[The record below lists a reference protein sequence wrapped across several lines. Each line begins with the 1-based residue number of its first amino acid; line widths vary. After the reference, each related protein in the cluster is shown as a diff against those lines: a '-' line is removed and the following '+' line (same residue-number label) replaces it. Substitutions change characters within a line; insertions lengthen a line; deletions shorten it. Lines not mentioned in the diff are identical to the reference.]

1 MRMKKHYWIFLFVIV
16 LAGDLVAIQ
25 FQDSLLQSICKPLI
39 IPVLIGYFDSQIIN
53 IARGVSKWVLFAL
66 LFSLAGDVLL
76 MFQEKNSVFFLL
88 GLSAFLIAHIF
99 YIIFYNSI
107 WIKEKVKNNYF
118 LVAVVLVY
126 YVALISI
133 LLPYLGDM
141 KIPVL
146 VYGFVISWMLMMAL
160 NMLFIRNKQA
170 GQWMVT
176 GAFLF
181 VLSDSLLAINK
192 FYQPFESA
200 GVLIM
205 LTYGIAQFFIVQGAI
220 IYIHRRNT

>member
-1 MRMKKHYWIFLFVIV
+1 MKMHYWILLFLIV

-25 FQDSLLQSICKPLI
+25 FHDNLLHSVFKPLI
-39 IPVLIGYFDSQIIN
+39 IPVIIGYLDSQVKNLTKSI
-53 IARGVSKWVLFAL
+53 SKWVLYAL

-76 MFQEKNSVFFLL
+76 MFQEKNSIFFLL

-99 YIIFYNSI
+99 YIIFFNNV
-107 WIKEKVKNNYF
+107 WIIEKVRNNYF
-118 LVAVVLVY
+118 LVVVVLVY

-133 LLPYLGDM
+133 LLPNLGDM

-170 GQWMVT
+170 GQWIVT

-181 VLSDSLLAINK
+181 VLSDSLLAMNM
-192 FYQPFESA
+192 FYQPFASA

-205 LTYGIAQFFIVQGAI
+205 LTYGLAQFFIVQGVV
-220 IYIHRRNT
+220 IYIHRRNK

>member
-1 MRMKKHYWIFLFVIV
+1 MKKHYWIFLFVIV
-16 LAGDLVAIQ
+16 LAGDLIAIQ
-25 FQDSLLQSICKPLI
+25 FHDILLQSILKPLI
-39 IPVLIGYFDSQIIN
+39 IPVIIGYLNAQVKNSTKTI
-53 IARGVSKWVLFAL
+53 SKWVLLAL
-66 LFSLAGDVLL
+66 LFSLAGDILL
-76 MFQEKNSVFFLL
+76 MFMEKNSVFFLL

-99 YIIFYNSI
+99 YIIFFNKVWNS
-107 WIKEKVKNNYF
+107 EKVKNNY
-118 LVAVVLVY
+118 LVVAVVLVY

-146 VYGFVISWMLMMAL
+146 VYGFVISWMMMMAL

-181 VLSDSLLAINK
+181 VLSDSLLAMNM
-192 FYQPFESA
+192 FYQPFASA
-200 GVLIM
+200 GVLVM
-205 LTYGIAQFFIVQGAI
+205 LTYGLAQFFIVQGVI
-220 IYIHRRNT
+220 IYIHRRNN

>member
-1 MRMKKHYWIFLFVIV
+1 MKKHYWIFLFVIV
-16 LAGDLVAIQ
+16 LAGDLIAIQ
-25 FQDSLLQSICKPLI
+25 FHDILLQSILKPLI
-39 IPVLIGYFDSQIIN
+39 IPVIIGYLNAHVKN
-53 IARGVSKWVLFAL
+53 ITKGISKWVLFAL
-66 LFSLAGDVLL
+66 LFSLAGDILL
-76 MFQEKNSVFFLL
+76 MFMEKNSVFFLL

-99 YIIFYNSI
+99 YIIFFNKV
-107 WIKEKVKNNYF
+107 WISEKVKNNYL

-181 VLSDSLLAINK
+181 VLSDSLLALNM
-192 FYQPFESA
+192 FYQPFASA
-200 GVLIM
+200 GVLVM
-205 LTYGIAQFFIVQGAI
+205 LTYGFAQFFIVQGVI
-220 IYIHRRNT
+220 IYIHRRNN